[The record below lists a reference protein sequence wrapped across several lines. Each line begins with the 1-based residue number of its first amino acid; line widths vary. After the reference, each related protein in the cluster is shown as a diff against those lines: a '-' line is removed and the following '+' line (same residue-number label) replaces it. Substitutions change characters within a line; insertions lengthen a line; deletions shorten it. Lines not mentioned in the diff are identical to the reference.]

1 MRCFDG
7 ITDSADMSLSKL
19 QEMVMDREAWC
30 AAVHGI
36 TTHWARLRDRTT
48 TFIYLF
54 LAALGLHCGAR
65 AYLCGGLPCCRAR
78 VQSTGFASCG
88 TWVWLPRGHVGSSR
102 TRGRTCIPCIGGQIL
117 NHRTTR
123 KSKDNSVFNLFKKVT
138 QIVMPRH

>member
-1 MRCFDG
+1 MRRLDG
-7 ITDSADMSLSKL
+7 IIDSMDMGLDGL
-19 QEMVMDREAWC
+19 REMVMDREAWC
-30 AAVHGI
+30 AAVHRI

-54 LAALGLHCGAR
+54 LATLDLHCSAR
-65 AYLCGGLPCCRAR
+65 AYPCGGLPCCRAR
-78 VQSTGFASCG
+78 VQSTGFTSCG

-102 TRGRTCIPCIGGQIL
+102 TRDRTCIPCIGRRIL
-117 NHRTTR
+117 SHWTTR